1 VPTKTLEP
9 TPFDLRCSIARSLKL
24 VGEKWT
30 LLLIRDA
37 FRGLER
43 FSEFRES
50 LGVSTD
56 ILSDRLATL
65 VDHGIMERRSYRE
78 DGSRERHSY
87 HLTERGRELRLLLV
101 ALGEWGDRH
110 FPTEFGPVTLYR
122 DTETDE
128 PLTVGFVSDRAA
140 VVPLDRVRGIDGPG
154 AS

>member
-1 VPTKTLEP
+1 M
-9 TPFDLRCSIARSLKL
+9 

-30 LLLIRDA
+30 FLVIRDA

-43 FSEFRES
+43 FSEFRDS

-65 VDHGIMERRSYRE
+65 VDHGIMERRSYRD

-87 HLTERGRELRLLLV
+87 HLTERGRELRLVLV

-122 DTETDE
+122 DNETDE
-128 PLTVGFVSDRAA
+128 RVTVAFVSDRAA
-140 VVPLDRVRGIDGPG
+140 IVPLDRVQAMDGPG